1 MLCPFVDQCLAEFLI
16 YFIKMITMIL
26 RGFQDSQIPDQS
38 HIRKR
43 SSFSGTCRFLVI
55 KNYIKGVILCDSSTK
70 IMALGLFNVKLVLPM
85 KALEVNNAVALSDGA
100 CPTSLLFNGNTR
112 SATYNMFASQ
122 IEGIYHCISF
132 CLHLSVTVVVP
143 VSQERGE
150 AGVCSMIILHSQV
163 GVILT

>member
-1 MLCPFVDQCLAEFLI
+1 
-16 YFIKMITMIL
+16 
-26 RGFQDSQIPDQS
+26 
-38 HIRKR
+38 
-43 SSFSGTCRFLVI
+43 
-55 KNYIKGVILCDSSTK
+55 
-70 IMALGLFNVKLVLPM
+70 MALGLFNVKLVLPM

-122 IEGIYHCISF
+122 IEGIYHCIS
-132 CLHLSVTVVVP
+132 
-143 VSQERGE
+143 QERGE